1 MWYTTYLELHSQAT
15 RLQDAPYHYHSCP
28 DGSKTLFAKPR
39 SKANFKQRT
48 TLENYSYTQ
57 HFDKGTL

>member
-15 RLQDAPYHYHSCP
+15 RLQEAVNQSCSYP
-28 DGSKTLFAKPR
+28 DGSKTLFAKSR